1 MIVKSGIVEVKSK
14 DPFMRSFLVPKSKK
28 QNCRINV
35 YSNNKND
42 FYTVVIQKGKRNQVT
57 RGLAEQDVIKLL
69 KNKSGSK
76 NVPCGTK
83 K

>member
-28 QNCRINV
+28 TNCRINV
-35 YSNNKND
+35 YSNNKDD
-42 FYTVVIQKGKRNQVT
+42 FYTVVIQSGKRHKVT
-57 RGLAEQDVIKLL
+57 RGLTEKQVIDLL
-69 KNKSGSK
+69 KKKSGD
-76 NVPCGTK
+76 K